1 MVVKIFKWF
10 ALSILWWGT
19 SFTAINPH
27 QILPNPDF
35 PGIPSAK
42 VVYHPFYISV
52 TEINQ
57 NPKEKTLEISCKLFA
72 EDFETTLNKEY
83 KTTVDFSDGKSK
95 GVLDKL
101 IPDYVYK
108 HLSVF
113 IEGKPV
119 KLSYIGYEK
128 DKESAY
134 CYFQAE
140 GISNCKKIDI
150 VNSLLHDFN
159 DGQINIVHVV
169 VNGRRQSTKL
179 DYPATRASFV
189 F

>member
-1 MVVKIFKWF
+1 MVVKLFKWF

-19 SFTAINPH
+19 SFTTIKPSESISSGHKAAIA
-27 QILPNPDF
+27 
-35 PGIPSAK
+35 SSS

-57 NPKEKTLEISCKLFA
+57 NTKDKTLEISCKLFA
-72 EDFETTLNKEY
+72 EDFETTLNKDY
-83 KTTVDFSDGKSK
+83 KSAVDFSDGKNRA
-95 GVLDKL
+95 LIDKL
-101 IPDYVYK
+101 VQDYMHN
-108 HLSVF
+108 HLSILV
-113 IEGKPV
+113 EGKPV
-119 KLSYIGYEK
+119 KLSYVGFEK

-134 CYFQAE
+134 CYFQVE
-140 GISNCKKIDI
+140 GVTSFKKLEV

-179 DYPATRASFV
+179 DYPTTRASFT

>member
-19 SFTAINPH
+19 SFTAINLH

-72 EDFETTLNKEY
+72 EDFDFVATEISTTNKRSMRAHEKVGF
-83 KTTVDFSDGKSK
+83 KTIYTYSDA
-95 GVLDKL
+95 LD
-101 IPDYVYK
+101 
-108 HLSVF
+108 
-113 IEGKPV
+113 EW
-119 KLSYIGYEK
+119 
-128 DKESAY
+128 
-134 CYFQAE
+134 
-140 GISNCKKIDI
+140 N
-150 VNSLLHDFN
+150 
-159 DGQINIVHVV
+159 VV
-169 VNGRRQSTKL
+169 VWEWE
-179 DYPATRASFV
+179 
-189 F
+189 